1 MHCLFVYSCQY
12 ISPSNAHCGK
22 VMMTLQVRAGL
33 QGREQEIT
41 LSDLHHVAEEEQKA
55 WFDETSSRQV
65 VLP

>member
-1 MHCLFVYSCQY
+1 
-12 ISPSNAHCGK
+12 
-22 VMMTLQVRAGL
+22 MMTLQVRAGL